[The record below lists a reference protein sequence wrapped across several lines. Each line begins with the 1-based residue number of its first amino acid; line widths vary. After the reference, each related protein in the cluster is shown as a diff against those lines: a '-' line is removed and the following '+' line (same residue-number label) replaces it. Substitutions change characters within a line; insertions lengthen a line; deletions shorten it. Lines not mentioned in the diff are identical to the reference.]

1 MKIFVNGDIIETDAT
16 SLAELVAAYPGA
28 CKAVATAVD
37 GTFIARDQRAA
48 FIIQPDMRVE
58 ILSPM
63 QGG

>member
-1 MKIFVNGDIIETDAT
+1 MKISVNGDIIETDAT
-16 SLAELVAAYPGA
+16 SLAELVAAHSSVG
-28 CKAVATAVD
+28 KAVATAVN

-48 FIIQPDMRVE
+48 FIIQPEMRVE